1 MTLDSSKRGQVI
13 RIISLPDEMIRAQA
27 TRFGIPEGTVVTC
40 REVIPMGPVVI
51 GRNRQEIA
59 IGRNLAKLIGVE
71 PVWSG
76 EKECA
81 AADHR

>member
-1 MTLDSSKRGQVI
+1 MTLDRSKRGQVV
-13 RIISLPDEMIRAQA
+13 RIISLPDGVRAQA

-59 IGRNLAKLIGVE
+59 IGRNLARLIGVE

-76 EKECA
+76 EQECA
-81 AADHR
+81 RG